1 MNSFSTTEIL
11 ENLDVKDLIE
21 LEDFLASYAY
31 ELDDTNIEAWVDFFD
46 SNGIYQL
53 TTSYNE
59 SSKLPLGIIYCKGH
73 GMMIDRVSALLT
85 ANIFEKH
92 KYTHIFTKPRAK
104 KLGEKIY
111 CRSNFVIYRTME
123 SGLSEVFATGKY
135 SDQIIKSDN
144 ELKFLERRAII
155 DSKRIDTLIVYP
167 I

>member
-1 MNSFSTTEIL
+1 MNTLSVTEAS

-31 ELDDTNIEAWVDFFD
+31 ELDDTNIEAWVNYFD
-46 SNGIYQL
+46 TNGIYQL

-59 SSKLPLGIIYCKGH
+59 SSKLPLGIMYCKGH

-92 KYTHIFTKPRAK
+92 KYTHIFTKPIAK

-111 CRSNFVIYRTME
+111 CRSNFVVYRTME
-123 SGLSEVFATGKY
+123 SGASEVFATGKY
-135 SDQIIKSDN
+135 SDQIIKSN
-144 ELKFLERRAII
+144 KGLKFLERRVTI

>member
-1 MNSFSTTEIL
+1 MNTLSATEIS
-11 ENLDVKDLIE
+11 ENLDVKELIE
-21 LEDFLASYAY
+21 LEDFLANYAY
-31 ELDDTNIEAWVDFFD
+31 ELDDTNIEAWVNYFD
-46 SNGIYQL
+46 TNGIYQL

-59 SSKLPLGIIYCKGH
+59 SSKLPLGIMYCKGH

-92 KYTHIFTKPRAK
+92 KYTHIFTKPIAK

-111 CRSNFVIYRTME
+111 CRSNFV
-123 SGLSEVFATGKY
+123 TGKY
-135 SDQIIKSDN
+135 SDQIIKSN
-144 ELKFLERRAII
+144 KGLKFLERRVTI

>member
-1 MNSFSTTEIL
+1 MNSFSTNEIS
-11 ENLDVKDLIE
+11 ENLDVNDSIE
-21 LEDFLASYAY
+21 LEDFLVSYAY

-46 SNGIYQL
+46 SNGTYQL
-53 TTSYNE
+53 TTLQNE
-59 SSKLPLGIIYCKGH
+59 SSNLPLGIIYCKGH

-92 KYTHIFTKPRAK
+92 KYTHIVTKPKTK
-104 KLGEKIY
+104 KLGETIY

-123 SGLSEVFATGKY
+123 SGKSEVFATGKY
-135 SDQIIKSDN
+135 SDQIIKGN
-144 ELKFLERRAII
+144 KGLKFLERRVII

>member
-1 MNSFSTTEIL
+1 MNTLSVTEAS

-21 LEDFLASYAY
+21 LEDFLANYAY
-31 ELDDTNIEAWVDFFD
+31 ELDDTNIEAWVNFFD

-73 GMMIDRVSALLT
+73 GMMIDRISALLT

-92 KYTHIFTKPRAK
+92 KYTHIFTKPNAK
-104 KLGEKIY
+104 KMGEKIY

-123 SGLSEVFATGKY
+123 SGASEVFATGKY
-135 SDQIIKSDN
+135 SDQIIKSN
-144 ELKFLERRAII
+144 EGLKFLERRVTI